1 VTASTEV
8 DVDAAVGAAFT
19 AEWGRIVARMI
30 RLTGDWELAEECA
43 QDAFARALVSW
54 RRDGVPRNPGAW
66 LTTTARNCAFDRLR
80 RAQTG
85 DAKHRELGIG
95 MTRDNEPLH
104 DEWSDDS
111 GIEDD
116 RLRLIFT
123 CCHPALSLEAQVALT
138 LRTLAGLSTDE
149 IARAFLVPETTMAK
163 RLVRAKG
170 KIRNA
175 GIPYRVPPAHQ
186 LPDRL
191 GAVLAVLYLLF
202 NEGYRATAG
211 ADLIRPNLSAEAIRL
226 ARTLVELMPDEP
238 EARGLLAL
246 MLLHDSRRVARVDD
260 RGDLVLLEDQDRTR
274 WDADEIADGVAE
286 LETALRRSRP
296 GPYQVQAA
304 IAACHATAASADE
317 TDWAEIA
324 LLYGRLLE
332 LMPTPVVALN
342 RAVAVGMAD
351 GPDAG
356 LALVDALKAGGAL
369 DGYHLLAATRA
380 DFLRRLGRHED
391 ACAAY
396 QRALDLVK
404 SESER
409 RYLTRR
415 LSESTEAISGHP

>member
-1 VTASTEV
+1 VSESSDAG
-8 DVDAAVGAAFT
+8 VDAAVDAAFT
-19 AEWGRIVARMI
+19 AEWGRIVATLI
-30 RLTGDWELAEECA
+30 RLTGDWDLAEESA
-43 QDAFARALVSW
+43 QDAFARATVSW

-66 LTTTARNCAFDRLR
+66 LTTTARNRAFDRLR

-85 DAKHRELGIG
+85 DAKHRELGIMREDG
-95 MTRDNEPLH
+95 EPRH
-104 DEWSDDS
+104 EWRDDS

-138 LRTLAGLSTDE
+138 LRTLAGLTTDE
-149 IARAFLVPETTMAK
+149 IAHAFLVPEATMAK
-163 RLVRAKG
+163 RLVRAKH

-175 GIPYRVPPAHQ
+175 AIPYRVPPAHQ
-186 LPDRL
+186 LPDRTV
-191 GAVLAVLYLLF
+191 AVLAVLYLLF

-211 ADLIRPNLSAEAIRL
+211 VDLIRPNLSAEAIRL

-246 MLLHDSRRVARVDD
+246 MLLHDSRRAARVDEH
-260 RGDLVLLEDQDRTR
+260 GDLVLLDEQDRAQ
-274 WDADEIADGVAE
+274 WDAAEIAEGVAE

-304 IAACHATAASADE
+304 IAACHATATQAED

-324 LLYGRLLE
+324 LLYARLLE
-332 LMPTPVVALN
+332 LVPTPVVALN

-356 LALVDALKAGGAL
+356 LELVDALDASGVLG
-369 DGYHLLAATRA
+369 GYHLLAATRA
-380 DFLRRLGRHED
+380 DLLRRLGRHQD
-391 ACAAY
+391 AREAY
-396 QRALDLVK
+396 ERALESVTSD
-404 SESER
+404 SER
-409 RYLTRR
+409 RYLMRR
-415 LSESTEAISGHP
+415 LAETHEAI